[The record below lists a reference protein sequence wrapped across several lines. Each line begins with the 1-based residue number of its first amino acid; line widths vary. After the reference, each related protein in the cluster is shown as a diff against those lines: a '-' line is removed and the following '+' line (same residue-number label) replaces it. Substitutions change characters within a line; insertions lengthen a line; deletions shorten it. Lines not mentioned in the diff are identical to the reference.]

1 MCLQLLRGGAGL
13 RVVGIDV
20 EPGCG
25 SSLRCFA
32 VAVVEDGQ
40 LVAKYEQVPVHRLV
54 RILWELK
61 PRILAVDN
69 VYELARSGRELAR
82 LVTMLPPELE
92 IVQPT
97 RMPDGSLV
105 DVKRLA
111 RLAGLDP
118 GRGKLSPSRTA
129 YLVALLAAMGYG
141 TRLRF
146 VEEKTRIIVAKNRRL
161 KHGGMSSPRYQRRVR
176 SAILRAAKD
185 IKRLLDR
192 HGLDYDLMFRKS
204 GGGLESAVF
213 IVYAPRSSLN
223 GVVKPHTDSDVR
235 IEVQPV
241 YSSRLSFEAY
251 SGARLPGTRKPYL
264 IVGVDPGISTG
275 IAALDL
281 DGRPVF
287 ALSRRGIDREEV
299 VELIRRHG
307 VPVLVATDVNPA
319 PEFARKLAG
328 MLRVPLYCPPAS
340 LSVEEKREIFETYAS
355 LYPGLRRVSD
365 SHVRDALAA
374 AVKAYRAY
382 QSKLRQ
388 VESYLNK
395 LGTDIDHEEIK
406 AAVIRGKSLAEAVEK
421 AIKEALVAGVAE
433 AEETKAER
441 GEQRRQKP
449 QARQSPEPAREKEL
463 LIAEINALKARV
475 AELRDEVERL
485 QLENRL
491 LRIEYREELE
501 KDRELAALRERLALL
516 RGELEKLRE
525 ENRRLRETLATLQ
538 EAVFK
543 VSHGMLVPAPV
554 LHELTA
560 SVIETLWGNG
570 NSLGKPLLVV
580 ENVNPV
586 TWAAAGRSIR
596 GRLLALLVPRDQLE
610 IARSLEDSLDTPI
623 LPLEDYLSE
632 RVGDIALLDPAAIVE
647 AYTRRRLMEE
657 RRRLEEEK
665 RRRTLTKERLRS
677 LFAEYRAKRAKLLAG
692 MEDKGAGQDGRGFTV

>member
-1 MCLQLLRGGAGL
+1 
-13 RVVGIDV
+13 V

-25 SSLRCFA
+25 SSGRCFA
-32 VAVVEDGQ
+32 VAVVEDGR
-40 LVAKYEQVPVHRLV
+40 LVVKYEQVPLHRLV
-54 RILWELK
+54 RLLWELR
-61 PRILAVDN
+61 PRVLSLDN
-69 VYELARSGRELAR
+69 VYELARSGRELAK

-97 RMPDGSLV
+97 RLPDGSLV
-105 DVKRLA
+105 EVKKLA

-176 SAILRAAKD
+176 AAILRAAKD
-185 IKRLLDR
+185 IKRMLDR
-192 HGLDYDLMFRKS
+192 HGFDYDLLFRKS

-213 IVYAPRSSLN
+213 IVYAPRARLQGLLKRHS
-223 GVVKPHTDSDVR
+223 DSDVR
-235 IEVQPV
+235 IEIQPV

-251 SGARLPGTRKPYL
+251 SGARLPGSRKPYL

-281 DGRPVF
+281 EGRPVL

-328 MLRVPLYCPPAS
+328 MLRVPLYTPPSS
-340 LSVEEKREIFETYAS
+340 LSVEEKREIFEAYAS
-355 LYPGLRRVSD
+355 SYPGLRRVSD

-388 VESYLNK
+388 VESYLNRIGPD
-395 LGTDIDHEEIK
+395 LDHEEIK

-421 AIKEALVAGVAE
+421 AIREVLVSAL
-433 AEETKAER
+433 EEEESQAKDARAPRVGEER
-441 GEQRRQKP
+441 R
-449 QARQSPEPAREKEL
+449 PATSHGGREKEL
-463 LIAEINALKARV
+463 LLAEINALRARV
-475 AELRDEVERL
+475 RELQDEVERL
-485 QLENRL
+485 SLENRL
-491 LRIEYREELE
+491 LRIEFREELE
-501 KDRELAALRERLALL
+501 RDRELAALRERLALL
-516 RGELEKLRE
+516 RGELEKVRE
-525 ENRRLRETLATLQ
+525 ENKKLQ
-538 EAVFK
+538 EAMTVLQEAIFK
-543 VSHGMLVPAPV
+543 VSHGLLIPAPV
-554 LHELTA
+554 VHDLSA
-560 SVIETLWGNG
+560 SVAEALWSNG
-570 NSLGKPLLVV
+570 GSLGKPLLVV

-586 TWAAAGRSIR
+586 TWSAAAATLR
-596 GRLLALLVPRDQLE
+596 GRLLAVLVPRTQLGD
-610 IARSLEDSLDTPI
+610 ARSLEDSLDAPV
-623 LPLEDYLSE
+623 LPLEDYM
-632 RVGDIALLDPAAIVE
+632 VDVVAGVALLDPAALVD
-647 AYTRRRLMEE
+647 AYARRREMEE
-657 RRRLEEEK
+657 RRRLEEERQ
-665 RRRTLTKERLRS
+665 RRLLTRERLRS
-677 LFAEYRAKRAKLLAG
+677 MLEEYRARRARLLG
-692 MEDKGAGQDGRGFTV
+692 NTEGKEEPR